1 MRQLELFFLKV
12 IRKEKKG
19 PHFALLR
26 FVLWLISYPYRF
38 GVFLRNFAYD
48 HGWYS
53 RYSPPIPLVISVG
66 NIVAGGAGKTPV
78 TILIAEQFYPDT
90 PMAVLSRGYR
100 SEAEKL
106 SHPVIVSQG
115 KGPTHPA
122 SYTGDEAF
130 LTAERFPQALVV
142 VSKDRKKAANTAA
155 RMGAKLIVLDDG
167 LQHRKI
173 ARDKEV
179 VVLDVNDPYG
189 LGYYLPR
196 GLLREGK
203 GALKRAD
210 LIILN
215 HASAPEK
222 YEQLKRD
229 ISHLSNAPIVA
240 TRLEVSGVYE
250 YPSQKQITV
259 KGKRIA
265 LFSGIAHP
273 DYFTKTALG
282 LDCEIVGELV
292 LADHEA
298 INLDRLDHFAKEM
311 KALGADLLLCTEKD
325 RVKLPLELNVALP
338 VAWVKTTLKLV
349 EGEAAFQ
356 TFIAQSK
363 EALRNF

>member
-1 MRQLELFFLKV
+1 MHQWELYFLKV

-19 PHFALLR
+19 IWPSFLR
-26 FVLWLISYPYRF
+26 LILWLISFPYRF
-38 GVFLRNFAYD
+38 IIFLRNAAYD
-48 HGWYS
+48 HGWFS

-78 TILIAEQFYPDT
+78 TLLIAEQFYPDT

-106 SHPVIVSQG
+106 CHPVIVSQG

-130 LTAERFPQALVV
+130 LTAERFPKAIVV
-142 VSKDRKKAANTAA
+142 VSKDRKKAANCAA
-155 RMGAKLIVLDDG
+155 RLGAKLILLDDG

-189 LGYYLPR
+189 LGYFLPR

-215 HASAPEK
+215 HAYHGEHF
-222 YEQLKRD
+222 ERLKRD
-229 ISHLSNAPIVA
+229 ISHISNAPIVA
-240 TRLEVSGVYE
+240 TSLVVSGVYL
-250 YPSQKQITV
+250 YPSNQPVEV
-259 KGKRIA
+259 KGKKIA

-273 DYFTKTALG
+273 DYFTRTVLS
-282 LDCEIVGELV
+282 LECEVIGELI

-298 INLDRLDHFAKEM
+298 IDLDRLDTFAKQM
-311 KALGADLLLCTEKD
+311 KELGADLLLCTEKD
-325 RVKLPLELNVALP
+325 RVKLPGDAKIALP
-338 VAWVKTTLKLV
+338 LAWVKTGLQV
-349 EGEAAFQ
+349 IEGESAFKY
-356 TFIAQSK
+356 FIEQSK
-363 EALRNF
+363 ETLGSC